1 VTCCPECKNDHCLTF
16 KEIPD
21 SVLSFKWEGAQ
32 EKEYLPPMYE
42 WNCPNC
48 SHWWFAPQDKE
59 ADRGELRFVYAV
71 AKLKDGG
78 TQFDVMSKVEIDKIR
93 ARSKAGNFGP
103 WKTDYDEMAKKTVIR
118 RLFKYLPVSVE
129 MQRAV
134 GLDEHAALDVSQD
147 NELAIGYEPAA
158 QIGHDTS
165 EATATEDG
173 REVAEE
179 VDEETGEVIP
189 AHIR

>member
-78 TQFDVMSKVEIDKIR
+78 TQFDVMSKVEIDKITR
-93 ARSKAGNFGP
+93 RWTCRRTTSWRSATSRRRRSGTTPARRLPPRTAARSPRKWTRKPG
-103 WKTDYDEMAKKTVIR
+103 K
-118 RLFKYLPVSVE
+118 
-129 MQRAV
+129 
-134 GLDEHAALDVSQD
+134 
-147 NELAIGYEPAA
+147 
-158 QIGHDTS
+158 
-165 EATATEDG
+165 
-173 REVAEE
+173 
-179 VDEETGEVIP
+179 
-189 AHIR
+189 